1 MSDVPI
7 PAATLVVVRDRSDG
21 PPHLL
26 MVERASGMAFAGGAL
41 VFPGGRIDQADRD
54 LAAPLGHADGAAR
67 IAAIRETIEETAV
80 AVGIG
85 PLPSAEVSIAL
96 QDALVADRPL
106 SELLDHARLALA
118 VAALTPLAR
127 WLPNFHVT
135 RRFDTLFF
143 IARAP
148 PGEWQPRVIEGECSG
163 AFWLT
168 AADATPSVRREV
180 AVHPR
185 SHRAALQR
193 AIVEVEPYTRSK
205 NLKIAKGAI
214 LAKNVFEARQQLC
227 DRWMALY
234 VDMGKSDAVDEQ
246 IADRIV
252 ALRAQIGFVG
262 QELGE
267 SAIAASWGM
276 VKIDP
281 QGKAH
286 SWAITWG
293 DRRAALKRLRETFGK
308 DISKGPKPGHN
319 YIETAAGALASF
331 LSRDDWEED
340 MSLPT
345 QPRKHP

>member
-54 LAAPLGHADGAAR
+54 LAAPLGHADGPAR

-80 AVGIG
+80 AVGVG

-106 SELLDHARLALA
+106 SELLGHARLALD

-168 AADATPSVRREV
+168 AADALERERVGGARLIFPTRRNLERLAQHTSFDAIKADAEAHPIEPVTPWVEEHDGQRFITIPDHLGYPVTRE
-180 AVHPR
+180 PLDGLWR
-185 SHRAALQR
+185 
-193 AIVEVEPYTRSK
+193 
-205 NLKIAKGAI
+205 G
-214 LAKNVFEARQQLC
+214 
-227 DRWMALY
+227 
-234 VDMGKSDAVDEQ
+234 
-246 IADRIV
+246 
-252 ALRAQIGFVG
+252 
-262 QELGE
+262 
-267 SAIAASWGM
+267 
-276 VKIDP
+276 
-281 QGKAH
+281 
-286 SWAITWG
+286 
-293 DRRAALKRLRETFGK
+293 
-308 DISKGPKPGHN
+308 
-319 YIETAAGALASF
+319 
-331 LSRDDWEED
+331 
-340 MSLPT
+340 
-345 QPRKHP
+345 